1 MPIHV
6 LLADHTPAVRKA
18 IRTMLETEPGI
29 RLVAEAASL
38 AETVELARKLK
49 PHIVLMDVHMPDE
62 EEIPPQHVR
71 SHLTA
76 ADARVLA
83 MSVWN
88 DESTRAKAND
98 FGAIGFLDKMRLG
111 AELIPA
117 IKQCAAS
124 RQE

>member
-1 MPIHV
+1 MPIHL

-18 IRTMLETEPGI
+18 IRTMLETEPEI

-62 EEIPPQHVR
+62 AE
-71 SHLTA
+71 
-76 ADARVLA
+76 ARVLA

-88 DESTRAKAND
+88 DERTRAKAND
-98 FGAIGFLDKMRLG
+98 FGAIGFLDKMKLG
-111 AELIPA
+111 VELIPA